1 MQSAC
6 ETKGLAMEVTSAKI
20 TALTTSTSTSGC
32 TNSNANSD
40 KMNYAL
46 QVALQTIK
54 ERCIQLQRRVANM
67 EEENQRLREVS
78 SRTEG
83 APPLVTGITGDVL
96 SLRAQVSELQRQ
108 KEQLEEHIGM
118 VSNENRRLW
127 SRLSQISKDQ
137 QQLHPVPSSPA
148 QQNQNLVRSKTFTQH
163 SPNPH
168 LRQKMLSDGLKD
180 LSLEE
185 IALDDFGASNEELGY
200 PYNLQKVE
208 ESTSESPDTNVDAK
222 RCMDGLQ
229 EMRREA
235 MKQQQEL
242 SSALTLLEGRFALQ
256 PCPECAQK
264 TAKKPE
270 MADKSLETDDS
281 LTSELKIHES
291 QHNGHNGTPP
301 SQRINIIQEKIK
313 ADAADAMEKTCP
325 MCGKLY
331 SSQVSFNAFREH
343 VEMHFIDD
351 DALELEP
358 AESSVERQFE
368 FISHAVGD
376 F

>member
-54 ERCIQLQRRVANM
+54 ERCIQLQRRVAKM

-83 APPLVTGITGDVL
+83 APPLVTGINGDVL

-208 ESTSESPDTNVDAK
+208 ESTSESPDAN
-222 RCMDGLQ
+222 
-229 EMRREA
+229 
-235 MKQQQEL
+235 
-242 SSALTLLEGRFALQ
+242 
-256 PCPECAQK
+256 CAQK

-291 QHNGHNGTPP
+291 QHNGTPP

-351 DALELEP
+351 DALDFEP
-358 AESSVERQFE
+358 AENSVERQFE

>member
-1 MQSAC
+1 
-6 ETKGLAMEVTSAKI
+6 MEATAAKLTI
-20 TALTTSTSTSGC
+20 PPVSSSSSTTSSE
-32 TNSNANSD
+32 

-54 ERCIQLQRRVANM
+54 ERCMQLQRRVTSM
-67 EEENQRLREVS
+67 EEENQRLREANAKGS
-78 SRTEG
+78 SG
-83 APPLVTGITGDVL
+83 VQPGSGGGGDDSL
-96 SLRAQVSELQRQ
+96 SLRTQVAELQRQ

-137 QQLHPVPSSPA
+137 QQQQLLLSQAPAKAEDASPDSRA
-148 QQNQNLVRSKTFTQH
+148 NQNLIRSKTFTQH

-168 LRQKMLSDGLKD
+168 LRQKMISDGLRD
-180 LSLEE
+180 ISLEE
-185 IALDDFGASNEELGY
+185 IVLDDFGAGDTEMGY
-200 PYNLQKVE
+200 PYGLPVE
-208 ESTSESPDTNVDAK
+208 ETTSSEPDANLDAK

-229 EMRREA
+229 DLRREA
-235 MKQQQEL
+235 LKQQQEL
-242 SSALTLLEGRFALQ
+242 SSALTLLESRIALQ
-256 PCPECAQK
+256 PCRECTQK
-264 TAKKPE
+264 AAKKPE
-270 MADKSLETDDS
+270 MADKSLETDES
-281 LTSELKIHES
+281 LNNELKLYHSE
-291 QHNGHNGTPP
+291 HNDTLNGYNGHASAPP
-301 SQRINIIQEKIK
+301 SRINIIQEKLK

-351 DALELEP
+351 ALEMEIDG
-358 AESSVERQFE
+358 SVERQFE
-368 FISHAVGD
+368 FVSHTVGD

>member
-1 MQSAC
+1 
-6 ETKGLAMEVTSAKI
+6 MEATAAK
-20 TALTTSTSTSGC
+20 TMAPASSVS
-32 TNSNANSD
+32 TNSNASSD

-54 ERCIQLQRRVANM
+54 ERCIQLQRRVAGM
-67 EEENQRLREVS
+67 EEENQRLREAS
-78 SRTEG
+78 
-83 APPLVTGITGDVL
+83 AMPPPAGNGVAGTGEVL

-108 KEQLEEHIGM
+108 KEQLEEHVSM

-137 QQLHPVPSSPA
+137 QQQLGQQVPNSPDSRA
-148 QQNQNLVRSKTFTQH
+148 NLSQNLVRSKTFTQH

-168 LRQKMLSDGLKD
+168 LRHKMLSDGLRD

-185 IALDDFGASNEELGY
+185 IALDDFGAGDSSELAY
-200 PYNLQKVE
+200 PYNLQVE
-208 ESTSESPDTNVDAK
+208 EPATEPDANVDAK

-242 SSALTLLEGRFALQ
+242 SSALTLLENRIALQ
-256 PCPECAQK
+256 PCPDCAQK
-264 TAKKPE
+264 SAKKPE
-270 MADKSLETDDS
+270 MADKSLETDES
-281 LTSELKIHES
+281 LSNELKQYPIE
-291 QHNGHNGTPP
+291 HNGTPS

-325 MCGKLY
+325 MCAKVY
-331 SSQVSFNAFREH
+331 NSQVTFNAFREH

-351 DALELEP
+351 ALDIDV
-358 AESSVERQFE
+358 ESSVERQFE
-368 FISHAVGD
+368 FVSHPVGD

>member
-1 MQSAC
+1 MDAAAAKASP
-6 ETKGLAMEVTSAKI
+6 LANSM
-20 TALTTSTSTSGC
+20 STSGY
-32 TNSNANSD
+32 TSSTSSD

-67 EEENQRLREVS
+67 EEENQRLREASARSESVLPAN
-78 SRTEG
+78 G
-83 APPLVTGITGDVL
+83 VTGDVL
-96 SLRAQVSELQRQ
+96 SLRTQVSELQRQ
-108 KEQLEEHIGM
+108 KEQLEEHISM

-127 SRLSQISKDQ
+127 SHLSQISKDQ
-137 QQLHPVPSSPA
+137 QLNQVPSSPDARA

-163 SPNPH
+163 SPNPL
-168 LRQKMLSDGLKD
+168 LRQKVLSDGLKD

-200 PYNLQKVE
+200 PYNLQKCE
-208 ESTSESPDTNVDAK
+208 ESTSEQPDANVDAK
-222 RCMDGLQ
+222 KCMDGLQ

-242 SSALTLLEGRFALQ
+242 SSALTLLESRIALK

-264 TAKKPE
+264 TTKKPE

-281 LTSELKIHES
+281 LSSELKNYEH

-301 SQRINIIQEKIK
+301 RINIIQEKIK

-351 DALELEP
+351 ALDLET
-358 AESSVERQFE
+358 ENSMERQFE
-368 FISHAVGD
+368 FVSHAVGD

>member
-54 ERCIQLQRRVANM
+54 ERCIQLQRRVAKM

-83 APPLVTGITGDVL
+83 APPLVTGINGDVL

-208 ESTSESPDTNVDAK
+208 ESTSESPDANVDAK

-242 SSALTLLEGRFALQ
+242 SSALTLLEGRIELQ

-291 QHNGHNGTPP
+291 QHNGTPP

-351 DALELEP
+351 DALDFEP
-358 AESSVERQFE
+358 AENSVERQFE

>member
-1 MQSAC
+1 
-6 ETKGLAMEVTSAKI
+6 MESSTAKI
-20 TALTTSTSTSGC
+20 TPLTTSTSTSGG
-32 TNSNANSD
+32 TSSASSD
-40 KMNYAL
+40 KVNYAL

-54 ERCIQLQRRVANM
+54 ERCIQLQRRVASL
-67 EEENQRLREVS
+67 EEENQRLRS
-78 SRTEG
+78 EG
-83 APPLVTGITGDVL
+83 APSASVNGIGVTGDVL
-96 SLRAQVSELQRQ
+96 SLKTQVSELQRQ
-108 KEQLEEHIGM
+108 KEQLEEHISM

-137 QQLHPVPSSPA
+137 HLNQVPSSP
-148 QQNQNLVRSKTFTQH
+148 QNQQNLVRSKTFTQH

-168 LRQKMLSDGLKD
+168 LRQKLLSDGLKD

-185 IALDDFGASNEELGY
+185 IALDDFGASSEELGY

-208 ESTSESPDTNVDAK
+208 EATASEPDANVDAK

-242 SSALTLLEGRFALQ
+242 SSALTLLESRIALK

-281 LTSELKIHES
+281 LTSELKAYEG
-291 QHNGHNGTPP
+291 QHNGQHNGTPP

-325 MCGKLY
+325 MCGKQY

-351 DALELEP
+351 ALDLETD
-358 AESSVERQFE
+358 SSMERQFE
-368 FISHAVGD
+368 FVSHAVGD

>member
-1 MQSAC
+1 MQAPAAQS
-6 ETKGLAMEVTSAKI
+6 SP
-20 TALTTSTSTSGC
+20 S
-32 TNSNANSD
+32 SD

-54 ERCIQLQRRVANM
+54 ERCIQLQRRVSSM
-67 EEENQRLREVS
+67 EEENQRLREAS
-78 SRTEG
+78 ARS
-83 APPLVTGITGDVL
+83 APTAPLPASAADVL
-96 SLRAQVSELQRQ
+96 SLRAQVGELQRQ

-127 SRLSQISKDQ
+127 SRLSQLSKDQ
-137 QQLHPVPSSPA
+137 QQPAAPPSPSDA
-148 QQNQNLVRSKTFTQH
+148 RANLNQNLVRSKTFTQH

-168 LRQKMLSDGLKD
+168 LRQKLLSDGLRD

-185 IALDDFGASNEELGY
+185 IALDDFGAGDAQLGY
-200 PYNLQKVE
+200 PYGLPGQE
-208 ESTSESPDTNVDAK
+208 EAQGTAGEPDANVDAK

-242 SSALTLLEGRFALQ
+242 SSALALLEDRIARQ
-256 PCPECAQK
+256 PCPDCAQK
-264 TAKKPE
+264 SAKKPE
-270 MADKSLETDDS
+270 MADKSLETDES
-281 LTSELKIHES
+281 LGNELK
-291 QHNGHNGTPP
+291 HNGHCLTPP
-301 SQRINIIQEKIK
+301 APPSAQRINIIQEKIK
-313 ADAADAMEKTCP
+313 ADADEAMEKTCP

-331 SSQVSFNAFREH
+331 SSQVSFNAFLEH

-351 DALELEP
+351 ALDLEV
-358 AESSVERQFE
+358 ENSVERQFE
-368 FISHAVGD
+368 FVSHTVGD

>member
-1 MQSAC
+1 MEASA
-6 ETKGLAMEVTSAKI
+6 AKI
-20 TALTTSTSTSGC
+20 TPMASSTSTSGSI
-32 TNSNANSD
+32 NSPSSD

-54 ERCIQLQRRVANM
+54 ERCIQLQRRVASM
-67 EEENQRLREVS
+67 EEENQRLREAS
-78 SRTEG
+78 SRSEG
-83 APPLVTGITGDVL
+83 APTAKEIGVTGDVL
-96 SLRAQVSELQRQ
+96 SLKAQVSELQRQ
-108 KEQLEEHIGM
+108 KEQLEEHISM

-137 QQLHPVPSSPA
+137 QLNAVPSSSDSRA

-168 LRQKMLSDGLKD
+168 LRQKMLSDGIKD

-185 IALDDFGASNEELGY
+185 IALDDFGASSGELGY

-208 ESTSESPDTNVDAK
+208 ETTSEPDANVDAK

-242 SSALTLLEGRFALQ
+242 SSALTLLESRIALK

-264 TAKKPE
+264 TFKKPE

-281 LTSELKIHES
+281 LTSELKNYES

-313 ADAADAMEKTCP
+313 ADAADAMEKICP
-325 MCGKLY
+325 MCGKQY

-351 DALELEP
+351 ALELES
-358 AESSVERQFE
+358 ENSMERQFE
-368 FISHAVGD
+368 FVSHAVGD

>member
-1 MQSAC
+1 MEATAAKTTASASS
-6 ETKGLAMEVTSAKI
+6 VS
-20 TALTTSTSTSGC
+20 
-32 TNSNANSD
+32 TNSNASSD

-54 ERCIQLQRRVANM
+54 ERCIQLQRRVAGM
-67 EEENQRLREVS
+67 EEENQRLREASAMPS
-78 SRTEG
+78 S
-83 APPLVTGITGDVL
+83 TGNGVAGTGEVI

-137 QQLHPVPSSPA
+137 QQQLAQQVPSSPDSRA
-148 QQNQNLVRSKTFTQH
+148 NLSQNLVRSKTFTQH

-168 LRQKMLSDGLKD
+168 LRHKMLSDGLRD

-185 IALDDFGASNEELGY
+185 IALDDFGTGDSELAY
-200 PYNLQKVE
+200 PYNLQVE
-208 ESTSESPDTNVDAK
+208 EPATEPDANVDAK

-242 SSALTLLEGRFALQ
+242 SSALNLLENRISRQ
-256 PCPECAQK
+256 PCPDCAQK
-264 TAKKPE
+264 SAKKPE
-270 MADKSLETDDS
+270 MADKSLETDES
-281 LTSELKIHES
+281 LNNELKQYPIE
-291 QHNGHNGTPP
+291 HNGHNGTPP
-301 SQRINIIQEKIK
+301 SQRINIVQEKIK

-325 MCGKLY
+325 MCGKVY
-331 SSQVSFNAFREH
+331 NSQVTFNAFREH

-351 DALELEP
+351 ALDMDV
-358 AESSVERQFE
+358 ESSVERQFE
-368 FISHAVGD
+368 FVSHTVGD

>member
-1 MQSAC
+1 
-6 ETKGLAMEVTSAKI
+6 MEATSA
-20 TALTTSTSTSGC
+20 TTTPSSGSTSAS
-32 TNSNANSD
+32 SD

-54 ERCIQLQRRVANM
+54 ERCIQLQRRVTNM
-67 EEENQRLREVS
+67 EEENQRLRESTTRSGSVS
-78 SRTEG
+78 VGVG
-83 APPLVTGITGDVL
+83 ATGDVL
-96 SLRAQVSELQRQ
+96 SLRTQVSELQRQ

-127 SRLSQISKDQ
+127 SRLSQLSKDQ
-137 QQLHPVPSSPA
+137 QQPAPPSPDLRA
-148 QQNQNLVRSKTFTQH
+148 NLNQNLIRSKTFTQH

-168 LRQKMLSDGLKD
+168 LRQKMLSDGLRD

-185 IALDDFGASNEELGY
+185 IALDDFGAGDTELAY
-200 PYNLQKVE
+200 PYGLQVE
-208 ESTSESPDTNVDAK
+208 EAVTSVSEPDANVDAK

-242 SSALTLLEGRFALQ
+242 SSALTLLESRIGKGSIVIDYSSCNLLSYLVTALQ
-256 PCPECAQK
+256 PCPDCAK
-264 TAKKPE
+264 KSAKKPE
-270 MADKSLETDDS
+270 MADKSLETDES
-281 LTSELKIHES
+281 LSNELK
-291 QHNGHNGTPP
+291 HNGHNGAPP
-301 SQRINIIQEKIK
+301 SVQRINIIQEKIK

-351 DALELEP
+351 ALDLEVD
-358 AESSVERQFE
+358 STSVERQFE
-368 FISHAVGD
+368 FVSHTVGD

>member
-1 MQSAC
+1 
-6 ETKGLAMEVTSAKI
+6 MEATSAKI
-20 TALTTSTSTSGC
+20 TPLATSTSTSGC
-32 TNSNANSD
+32 TNSNASD

-78 SRTEG
+78 SRSEG
-83 APPLVTGITGDVL
+83 APSVSGVSGDVL

-137 QQLHPVPSSPA
+137 QLNQVPSSPDSRA

-208 ESTSESPDTNVDAK
+208 ETTSELDANVDAK
-222 RCMDGLQ
+222 KCMDGLQ

-242 SSALTLLEGRFALQ
+242 SSALTLLESRIALH

-264 TAKKPE
+264 VAKKPE

-281 LTSELKIHES
+281 LTSELKNCES

-325 MCGKLY
+325 MCGKQY

-343 VEMHFIDD
+343 VEMHFIDEGLD
-351 DALELEP
+351 LE
-358 AESSVERQFE
+358 AENSVDRQFE

>member
-1 MQSAC
+1 
-6 ETKGLAMEVTSAKI
+6 MESSTAKI
-20 TALTTSTSTSGC
+20 TPLTTSTSTSGC
-32 TNSNANSD
+32 TNSASSD
-40 KMNYAL
+40 KVNYAL

-67 EEENQRLREVS
+67 EEENQRLREAS
-78 SRTEG
+78 SRSEG
-83 APPLVTGITGDVL
+83 APPSSANGIGVTGDVL
-96 SLRAQVSELQRQ
+96 SLKTQVSELQRQ
-108 KEQLEEHIGM
+108 KEQLEEHISM

-137 QQLHPVPSSPA
+137 QLNQVPSSPDLRA
-148 QQNQNLVRSKTFTQH
+148 QQNQQNLVRSKTFTQH

-208 ESTSESPDTNVDAK
+208 EATASESDANVDAK

-242 SSALTLLEGRFALQ
+242 SSALTLLESRIALK

-281 LTSELKIHES
+281 LTSELKTYEG
-291 QHNGHNGTPP
+291 QHNGQHNGTPP

-325 MCGKLY
+325 MCGKQY

-351 DALELEP
+351 ALDLET
-358 AESSVERQFE
+358 ESSMERQFE
-368 FISHAVGD
+368 FVSHAVGD

>member
-1 MQSAC
+1 MEASA
-6 ETKGLAMEVTSAKI
+6 AKI
-20 TALTTSTSTSGC
+20 ASLASSTSTSTG
-32 TNSNANSD
+32 TNSTSSE

-54 ERCIQLQRRVANM
+54 ERCIQLQRRVASM
-67 EEENQRLREVS
+67 EEENQRLRES
-78 SRTEG
+78 SARSE
-83 APPLVTGITGDVL
+83 AVPPGNGVTGDVL

-137 QQLHPVPSSPA
+137 VLTQVPSSADSRA

-163 SPNPH
+163 SPNPL
-168 LRQKMLSDGLKD
+168 LRQKMLSDGIKD

-208 ESTSESPDTNVDAK
+208 DPTSETDANVDAK

-242 SSALTLLEGRFALQ
+242 SSALTLLESRIALQ

-264 TAKKPE
+264 SAKKPE
-270 MADKSLETDDS
+270 TADKSLETDDS
-281 LTSELKIHES
+281 LSSELKNYES

-301 SQRINIIQEKIK
+301 RQRINIIQEKIK
-313 ADAADAMEKTCP
+313 ADEADAMEKTCP
-325 MCGKLY
+325 MCGKQY

-351 DALELEP
+351 ALDLETDN
-358 AESSVERQFE
+358 SMERQFE
-368 FISHAVGD
+368 FVSHAVGD

>member
-1 MQSAC
+1 MEASA
-6 ETKGLAMEVTSAKI
+6 AKI
-20 TALTTSTSTSGC
+20 TSLANSTSISGG
-32 TNSNANSD
+32 TNSPSSD

-78 SRTEG
+78 SRSEG
-83 APPLVTGITGDVL
+83 APPSANGIGVTGDVL

-137 QQLHPVPSSPA
+137 QLNQVPSSPDLRA

-208 ESTSESPDTNVDAK
+208 EATSEPDANVDAK

-242 SSALTLLEGRFALQ
+242 SSALTLLESRIALK

-281 LTSELKIHES
+281 LTSELKIYEG

-325 MCGKLY
+325 MCGKQY

-351 DALELEP
+351 ALDLETD
-358 AESSVERQFE
+358 SSMERQFE
-368 FISHAVGD
+368 FVSHAVGD

>member
-1 MQSAC
+1 
-6 ETKGLAMEVTSAKI
+6 
-20 TALTTSTSTSGC
+20 
-32 TNSNANSD
+32 
-40 KMNYAL
+40 MNYAL

-78 SRTEG
+78 SRSEG
-83 APPLVTGITGDVL
+83 APPPANGIGVTGDVL

-137 QQLHPVPSSPA
+137 QLNQVPSSPDLRA

-208 ESTSESPDTNVDAK
+208 EATSEPDANVDAK

-242 SSALTLLEGRFALQ
+242 SSALTLLESRIALK

-281 LTSELKIHES
+281 LTSELKIYEG

-325 MCGKLY
+325 MCGKQY

-351 DALELEP
+351 ALDLETD
-358 AESSVERQFE
+358 SSMERQFE
-368 FISHAVGD
+368 FVSHAVGD

>member
-1 MQSAC
+1 MDASA
-6 ETKGLAMEVTSAKI
+6 AKI
-20 TALTTSTSTSGC
+20 TPMASSTSTSGS
-32 TNSNANSD
+32 TSSPSSD

-54 ERCIQLQRRVANM
+54 ERCIQLQRRVASM
-67 EEENQRLREVS
+67 EEENQRLREAS
-78 SRTEG
+78 SRSEG
-83 APPLVTGITGDVL
+83 APSVNEIGVTGDVL
-96 SLRAQVSELQRQ
+96 SLKAQVSELQRQ

-137 QQLHPVPSSPA
+137 QLKAVPSSTDSRA

-168 LRQKMLSDGLKD
+168 LRQKMLSDGIKD

-185 IALDDFGASNEELGY
+185 IALDDFGASSEELGY

-208 ESTSESPDTNVDAK
+208 ETTSEPDANVDAK
-222 RCMDGLQ
+222 RCLDGLQ
-229 EMRREA
+229 DLRREA

-242 SSALTLLEGRFALQ
+242 RSLMTLLESRIALK

-264 TAKKPE
+264 TIKKPE

-281 LTSELKIHES
+281 LTSELKNYEN

-325 MCGKLY
+325 MCGKQY

-351 DALELEP
+351 ALELES
-358 AESSVERQFE
+358 ENSIERQFE
-368 FISHAVGD
+368 FVSHAVGD

>member
-1 MQSAC
+1 
-6 ETKGLAMEVTSAKI
+6 MEATAAKTTIPPVSTSSS
-20 TALTTSTSTSGC
+20 TTSSE
-32 TNSNANSD
+32 

-54 ERCIQLQRRVANM
+54 ERCIQLQRRVTSM
-67 EEENQRLREVS
+67 EEENQRLREANAKGS
-78 SRTEG
+78 SAVQPG
-83 APPLVTGITGDVL
+83 NGGDDSL
-96 SLRAQVSELQRQ
+96 SLRTQVAELQRQ
-108 KEQLEEHIGM
+108 KDQLEEHIGM

-137 QQLHPVPSSPA
+137 QQQQLLLAQAPAKAEDASPDSRA
-148 QQNQNLVRSKTFTQH
+148 NQNLIRSKTFTQH

-168 LRQKMLSDGLKD
+168 LRQKMISDGLRD
-180 LSLEE
+180 ISLEE
-185 IALDDFGASNEELGY
+185 IVLDDFGAGDTEMGCY
-200 PYNLQKVE
+200 PYGLPVE
-208 ESTSESPDTNVDAK
+208 ETTASEPDANLDAK

-229 EMRREA
+229 DLRREA

-242 SSALTLLEGRFALQ
+242 SSALTLLETRFALQ

-264 TAKKPE
+264 AAKKPE
-270 MADKSLETDDS
+270 MADKSLETDES
-281 LTSELKIHES
+281 LNNELKLYHSEQNDPLNGS
-291 QHNGHNGTPP
+291 HNGHGSAPP
-301 SQRINIIQEKIK
+301 SRMNIIQEKLK

-325 MCGKLY
+325 MCGKQY

-351 DALELEP
+351 ALEMEI
-358 AESSVERQFE
+358 EGSVERQFE
-368 FISHAVGD
+368 FVSHTVGD